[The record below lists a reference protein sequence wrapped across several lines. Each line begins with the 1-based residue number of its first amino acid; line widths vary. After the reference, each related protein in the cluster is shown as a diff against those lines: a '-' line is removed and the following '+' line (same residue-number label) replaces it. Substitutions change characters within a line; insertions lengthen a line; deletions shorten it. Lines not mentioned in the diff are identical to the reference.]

1 MDLNKRNKKTEMNFS
16 CPVIIGLWRRPS
28 YAKAT
33 AGRPAYISFRRTG
46 THIFTHIIK
55 ISLRHKAL

>member
-33 AGRPAYISFRRTG
+33 VGKDSSLP
-46 THIFTHIIK
+46 IK
-55 ISLRHKAL
+55 